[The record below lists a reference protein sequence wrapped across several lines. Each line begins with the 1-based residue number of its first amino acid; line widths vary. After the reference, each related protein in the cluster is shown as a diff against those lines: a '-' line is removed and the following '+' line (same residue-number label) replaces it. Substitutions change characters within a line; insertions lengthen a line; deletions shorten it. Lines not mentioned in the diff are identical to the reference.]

1 MYVCRSVYGRSQCS
15 YRIDQLEHLF
25 TTPLIYLIA
34 KQMQS
39 IDMYQMDGRYTSLQ
53 SVTLPLHRK
62 ARVLLYLHFTRTIN
76 TKNKNK
82 MIFFCICVLV
92 LQKVTHTESA
102 IVNINIQKYSTS
114 TISGN
119 FQKFSFDKQLVIH
132 AQEHITIYSIIKNLN
147 YQELITL
154 KTSPCKV

>member
-1 MYVCRSVYGRSQCS
+1 MCRSVHGRSQCS

-53 SVTLPLHRK
+53 SVTLPLHSK

-76 TKNKNK
+76 TKKKND
-82 MIFFCICVLV
+82 IFFAFVFLHYR
-92 LQKVTHTESA
+92 KVTHTESA
-102 IVNINIQKYSTS
+102 IVNINILQYSIS
-114 TISGN
+114 TISEN
-119 FQKFSFDKQLVIH
+119 FRSFHLTSSLSH
-132 AQEHITIYSIIKNLN
+132 MFNS
-147 YQELITL
+147 TL
-154 KTSPCKV
+154 P